1 MKVVRLNE
9 DVYKKAEKLSKTHG
23 VKVNTLIS
31 QALDEGLEA
40 VNERTVLELYKDR
53 KITLQKAAEMLS
65 TDIWDMIERLK
76 KTDIHIDYSKDDL
89 AEDLK

>member
-9 DVYKKAEKLSKTHG
+9 DVYKKAEKLSKTHR

-40 VNERTVLELYKDR
+40 VNEKAVLELYRDR